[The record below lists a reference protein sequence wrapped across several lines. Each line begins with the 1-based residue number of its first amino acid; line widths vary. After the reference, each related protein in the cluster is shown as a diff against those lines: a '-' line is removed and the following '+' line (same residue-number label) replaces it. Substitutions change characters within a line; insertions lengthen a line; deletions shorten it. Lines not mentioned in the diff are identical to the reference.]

1 MTNVKWIK
9 LNVNVFDDEKF
20 DAIRT
25 LPDSNDL
32 QLAWVKLLCL
42 AGTCNENGFLILTNE
57 IPYTDEMLA
66 SRFHMDVGVVQRAML
81 MFQKLNMIEVVDNA
95 YMVSNWLKYQSGDR
109 LEELKEA
116 NRERQKRYRDK
127 QRALNLIPI
136 KGEKCVYCGNDAE
149 SVDHIIPKIKGGID
163 NASNLV
169 PVCISCNCS
178 KKDKDLVDFLNDDLE
193 YGKRLN
199 HELIRQNDKIMS
211 FVEYVPEENRYRNV
225 TVTQREY
232 VTPSISLSYS
242 FSKYNNIYNL
252 YNLLKDDN
260 YKDKEYYKSNNIL
273 LSAVKDWMSYKDE
286 RTPKKSNHYTER
298 GMKSLLSE
306 IKKYHEMYGD
316 DPVVET
322 INHTIAGQ
330 WQGIVWDWM
339 EKKFQPKQ
347 TSAVSDAVEEED
359 EEIQELRRLGY
370 Q

>member
-109 LEELKEA
+109 LEEIRESHRKRQREY
-116 NRERQKRYRDK
+116 RERQKS
-127 QRALNLIPI
+127 L
-136 KGEKCVYCGNDAE
+136 
-149 SVDHIIPKIKGGID
+149 PKKNGD
-163 NASNLV
+163 
-169 PVCISCNCS
+169 
-178 KKDKDLVDFLNDDLE
+178 
-193 YGKRLN
+193 
-199 HELIRQNDKIMS
+199 
-211 FVEYVPEENRYRNV
+211 V
-225 TVTQREY
+225 TCDVTCD
-232 VTPSISLSYS
+232 VTPSISYS

-252 YNLLKDDN
+252 YNLLEDDN

>member
-95 YMVSNWLKYQSGDR
+95 YMVSNWLKYQSGDS
-109 LEELKEA
+109 LEEMRE
-116 NRERQKRYRDK
+116 NNRRRQREYRERQKSLPK
-127 QRALNLIPI
+127 KN
-136 KGEKCVYCGNDAE
+136 GN
-149 SVDHIIPKIKGGID
+149 VT
-163 NASNLV
+163 
-169 PVCISCNCS
+169 
-178 KKDKDLVDFLNDDLE
+178 
-193 YGKRLN
+193 
-199 HELIRQNDKIMS
+199 
-211 FVEYVPEENRYRNV
+211 RNV
-225 TVTQREY
+225 TCD

-242 FSKYNNIYNL
+242 FSKSNNIYNL
-252 YNLLKDDN
+252 YSLLEDDSF
-260 YKDKEYYKSNNIL
+260 KDKEYYKSNNIL
-273 LSAVKDWMSYKDE
+273 LDAVKDWMSYKDE

>member
-109 LEELKEA
+109 LEEIRENHRKRQREY
-116 NRERQKRYRDK
+116 RERQKS
-127 QRALNLIPI
+127 L
-136 KGEKCVYCGNDAE
+136 
-149 SVDHIIPKIKGGID
+149 PKKNGD
-163 NASNLV
+163 
-169 PVCISCNCS
+169 
-178 KKDKDLVDFLNDDLE
+178 
-193 YGKRLN
+193 
-199 HELIRQNDKIMS
+199 
-211 FVEYVPEENRYRNV
+211 V
-225 TVTQREY
+225 TCDVTCD
-232 VTPSISLSYS
+232 VTPSISYS

-252 YNLLKDDN
+252 YNLLEDDN

-306 IKKYHEMYGD
+306 IRKYHEMYGD
-316 DPVVET
+316 DAVIET

>member
-109 LEELKEA
+109 LEEMRE
-116 NRERQKRYRDK
+116 NNRRRQREYRERQKSLPK
-127 QRALNLIPI
+127 KN
-136 KGEKCVYCGNDAE
+136 GN
-149 SVDHIIPKIKGGID
+149 VT
-163 NASNLV
+163 
-169 PVCISCNCS
+169 
-178 KKDKDLVDFLNDDLE
+178 
-193 YGKRLN
+193 
-199 HELIRQNDKIMS
+199 
-211 FVEYVPEENRYRNV
+211 RNV
-225 TVTQREY
+225 TCD

-242 FSKYNNIYNL
+242 FSKSNNIYNL
-252 YNLLKDDN
+252 YSLLEDDSF
-260 YKDKEYYKSNNIL
+260 KDKEYYKSNNIL
-273 LSAVKDWMSYKDE
+273 LDAVKDWMSYKDE

>member
-66 SRFHMDVGVVQRAML
+66 SRFHMDVGIVQRAML

-109 LEELKEA
+109 LEEIREKNRKRQREY
-116 NRERQKRYRDK
+116 RERQKP
-127 QRALNLIPI
+127 L
-136 KGEKCVYCGNDAE
+136 
-149 SVDHIIPKIKGGID
+149 PKKNG
-163 NASNLV
+163 
-169 PVCISCNCS
+169 
-178 KKDKDLVDFLNDDLE
+178 
-193 YGKRLN
+193 
-199 HELIRQNDKIMS
+199 
-211 FVEYVPEENRYRNV
+211 NV
-225 TVTQREY
+225 TRDVTCD
-232 VTPSISLSYS
+232 VTPSISYS

-252 YNLLKDDN
+252 YNLLEDDN

-306 IKKYHEMYGD
+306 IKKYHETYGD
-316 DPVVET
+316 GPVVET

-339 EKKFQPKQ
+339 EKKFKKTEKKTEEHPR
-347 TSAVSDAVEEED
+347 SDRPSRWASCPDDTWQKLKPFAHDDGSFDWSRFNPDVLTDED
-359 EEIQELRRLGY
+359 RAWMRSNDM
-370 Q
+370 